1 MEVINS
7 VELFGAKIKVR
18 EEEFKP
24 LPKRETEERQ
34 LYNYY
39 EPMYFFKGAVYGL
52 FFCLPFWIVFIWLI
66 T

>member
-7 VELFGAKIKVR
+7 AELFGAKIKIR
-18 EEEFKP
+18 EEERKP
-24 LPKRETEERQ
+24 LPKRETEETH
-34 LYNYY
+34 LYNYD

-52 FFCLPFWIVFIWLI
+52 FFCLPFWIVLTCLI